1 MENFFALEHEE
12 ELDNLSLTKKQL
24 LNILEEE
31 ERKKEGEQNR
41 QNKTF

>member
-12 ELDNLSLTKKQL
+12 DLESLSLTKKQF

-31 ERKKEGEQNR
+31 DRLKEEEQNP
-41 QNKTF
+41 QNKAF